1 MKDRIIMI
9 ENKLPIPLNEI
20 YDYPDLERITLE
32 DRRYYVSPEGDNL
45 DSVTTILSKTSDNSF
60 LLEWK
65 KRIGEEEA
73 ARQTSYATGLG
84 TLMHEHLEN
93 YVQGIPRPKGTSIVW
108 RQAEKMADQI
118 IKRGLPNIDEIFGME
133 KILYYPKLFAGTSD
147 LICSHKGEMCISDYK
162 TAKKIK
168 SIEHMENYF
177 CQLCSYAMAHNEL
190 FGTKIR
196 KGVIFMASRD
206 YEFKEYIIEGNTFD
220 IYYDKWLERL
230 DTFYSK

>member
-1 MKDRIIMI
+1 MKDKIIMI

-118 IKRGLPNIDEIFGME
+118 IKRGLPNIDEIYGME

-147 LICSHKGEMCISDYK
+147 LIGVYRGEPAIIDYK
-162 TAKKIK
+162 SSKKLK
-168 SIEHMENYF
+168 TDEHILNYKMQS
-177 CQLCSYAMAHNEL
+177 CAYAQAHNYL
-190 FGTKIR
+190 YGTHIK
-196 KGVIFMASRD
+196 KGVIFIATRD
-206 YEFKEYIIEGNTFD
+206 YQFQEFVIDIDEYMD
-220 IYYDKWLERL
+220 QWLERL
-230 DTFYSK
+230 DTFYANS